1 MQGEFRNTSP
11 IRHRQLA
18 GFFHCG
24 FPKGRTTSL
33 TVMFERSSLKWPI
46 TLGVVMILLVLVLAV
61 GWVLLSIFGAIANS
75 QRAGL
80 YWGLLSAGTVI
91 LAAVLAGVIA
101 YLTISIQAI
110 NLSRRQSNFIDSVTH
125 ELKSPIASLKLY
137 LQTLNRRHVSP
148 EQRESFQRYMIEDVE
163 RLDQLINHLLD
174 AARVERGRKSAEPS
188 EPTRF
193 DLVLR
198 ESLPAVCVRHQVDQE
213 TLTLEL
219 TPALVRSPAADLA
232 IIGRNLV
239 DNALKYGGRPPEVR
253 VVLEAAG
260 PGKVALRVIDN
271 GPGVPRS
278 MRRSIFGR
286 FVRLGSELE
295 RESTGTGLGLFLV
308 RTLVHR
314 LRGEIRVR
322 DRRDRPGSEFEVVL
336 PGELALDPESDSP
349 SEALESHPLE

>member
-1 MQGEFRNTSP
+1 
-11 IRHRQLA
+11 
-18 GFFHCG
+18 
-24 FPKGRTTSL
+24 
-33 TVMFERSSLKWPI
+33 MFERRSLKWPI
-46 TLGVVMILLVLVLAV
+46 TLGVVMILLVLLLTV
-61 GWVLLSIFGAIANS
+61 GWVLLNVFGAVDNS

-80 YWGLLSAGTVI
+80 YWVLLSVGTVI

-137 LQTLNRRHVSP
+137 LQTLNRRTVTP

-163 RLDQLINHLLD
+163 RLDGLINHLLD
-174 AARVERGRKSAEPS
+174 AARVERGRRVAEPAAPS
-188 EPTRF
+188 RL

-198 ESLPAVCVRHQVDQE
+198 ECIPAVCARHQVDPSVVS
-213 TLTLEL
+213 LEL
-219 TPALVRSPAADLA
+219 APTVVNSPAADLA

-253 VVLEAAG
+253 VVLEPAG
-260 PGKVALRVIDN
+260 PGRVSLRVTDN
-271 GPGVPRS
+271 GPGVPRA

-295 RESTGTGLGLFLV
+295 RERTGTGLGLFLV
-308 RTLVHR
+308 RTLVTR

-322 DRRDRPGSEFEVVL
+322 DRRERSGAEFEVLL
-336 PGELALDPESDSP
+336 PGELV
-349 SEALESHPLE
+349 LESEPGEPLPDDLPVGG